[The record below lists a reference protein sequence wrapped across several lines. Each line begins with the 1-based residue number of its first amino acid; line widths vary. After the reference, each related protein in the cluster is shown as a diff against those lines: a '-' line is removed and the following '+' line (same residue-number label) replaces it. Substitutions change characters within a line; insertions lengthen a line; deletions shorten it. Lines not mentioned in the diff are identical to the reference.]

1 MKKMEE
7 NGPIFVLR
15 VFVGLEGII
24 EGSVWFCLSQYFS
37 LEMNTKLS
45 KTLKLRQEHF
55 LQQKKPTK

>member
-15 VFVGLEGII
+15 VFVGLERII

-37 LEMNTKLS
+37 LEMNTN
-45 KTLKLRQEHF
+45 F
-55 LQQKKPTK
+55 QKH